1 MSLASSGSD
10 IFTNAQIIMIE
21 ANDRKL
27 PVGIQSF
34 EEIRKDGY
42 LYVDKTDIIWHLA
55 NRGKKY
61 NYLSRPRR
69 FGKSVLVD
77 TLEAYFLGKKELF
90 EGLKIMQL
98 ETEWV
103 KRPVIRL
110 DMSQA
115 GAEPESLKGYLNYTF
130 QEYESLYGIEA
141 KENFPLATRLI
152 EIIKTAYNKTGLQV
166 VILIDEYD
174 SPLQHSWKT
183 PQHEACT
190 SVYREVFSV
199 LKAQDKYEKFVFITG
214 ITKFTQIS
222 LFSVL
227 NNLSNISFAPEYA
240 ALCGITKEEVL
251 NDFNPEVNKL
261 ATKNGWTFEE
271 AVAQLTTFY
280 DGYHFS
286 HENMVDI
293 FNPFSLVNA
302 LSDSS
307 LKNYWASSGAT
318 SLLPKF
324 VDDMEIRLNDFDH
337 SALLGTTIETSDVT
351 GGGSELFLYQ
361 SGYLTI
367 KGYMNGTYLLGIPNF
382 EVKQA
387 LNEIVLPALS
397 MRKSNDIQSSQAF
410 LNLYLNMGKL
420 PEAMKCLK
428 ALIADVP
435 YSNKKL
441 ASMDMEERYRLI
453 LSTIFNAIGC
463 RVEVEKM
470 IATGRIDMVVETSTF
485 IYVLELKLS
494 NNGGVDAAAEQI
506 KAKQYAEPFKADK
519 RKVIALAVELDDLGK
534 GLVDWKEV

>member
-1 MSLASSGSD
+1 MVE
-10 IFTNAQIIMIE
+10 T
-21 ANDRKL
+21 NDRKL

-34 EEIRKDGY
+34 EEIRMGGY
-42 LYVDKTDIIWHLA
+42 LYVDKTDIIWQLA
-55 NRGKKY
+55 NKGKKY

-77 TLEAYFLGKKELF
+77 TLEAYFMSKKELF

-103 KRPVIRL
+103 KRPIIRL

-115 GAEPESLKGYLNYTF
+115 GAEPESIRSYLDDAFHTYEIGNDIAVRQGSSLAVRLKNI
-130 QEYESLYGIEA
+130 IE
-141 KENFPLATRLI
+141 TS
-152 EIIKTAYNKTGLQV
+152 YNKTGQQV
-166 VILIDEYD
+166 AVLIDEYD

-190 SVYREVFSV
+190 SVYREVFAV
-199 LKAQDKYEKFVFITG
+199 LKALDKYEKFVFITG

-227 NNLSNISFAPEYA
+227 NNLSNVSFNPGYA
-240 ALCGITKEEVL
+240 ALCGITKEELL
-251 NDFNPEVNKL
+251 NDFNPEVNRL

-293 FNPFSLVNA
+293 FNPFSLINA

-307 LKNYWASSGAT
+307 IKNYWASSGAT

-324 VDDMEIRLNDFDH
+324 VDDMEIRLKDFEH
-337 SALLGTTIETSDVT
+337 CALLSSIIETSDVT
-351 GGGSELFLYQ
+351 GGGPELFLYQ

-382 EVKQA
+382 EVRQA
-387 LNEIVLPALS
+387 LNEIVLPTLS
-397 MRKSNDIQSSQAF
+397 MRKSNDIQSPQAF
-410 LNLYLNMGKL
+410 LNLYLNMGNL

-441 ASMDMEERYRLI
+441 ASMNMEERYRLI

-470 IATGRIDMVVETSTF
+470 IATGRIDMVVETSTI

-519 RKVIALAVELDDLGK
+519 RKVTALAIELDDFGK
-534 GLVDWKEV
+534 GLIAWKAI

>member
-1 MSLASSGSD
+1 MSLASSGND
-10 IFTNAQIIMIE
+10 IFANTQIIMKEI
-21 ANDRKL
+21 NDRKL

-90 EGLKIMQL
+90 EGLKIMSL

-141 KENFPLATRLI
+141 RNNFPLATRLI
-152 EIIKTAYNKTGLQV
+152 EIIKTAYNKTGQQV

-183 PQHEACT
+183 PQHKACRDI
-190 SVYREVFSV
+190 YREVFSV

-227 NNLSNISFAPEYA
+227 NNLSNISFNPEYA
-240 ALCGITKEEVL
+240 ALCGITKEEL
-251 NDFNPEVNKL
+251 LRDFTPEVKKL
-261 ATKNGWTFEE
+261 AAKNWWTFEE

-293 FNPFSLVNA
+293 FNPFSLINA

-318 SLLPKF
+318 TLLPKF
-324 VDDMEIRLNDFDH
+324 VDDIEIRLKDFEKCPMD
-337 SALLGTTIETSDVT
+337 SDTLETSDVT
-351 GGGSELFLYQ
+351 GGGAELFLYQ

-367 KGYMNGTYLLGIPNF
+367 KGYIAGIYLLGIPNN
-382 EVKQA
+382 EVRKA
-387 LNEIVLPALS
+387 LYKIVLPALTL
-397 MRKSNDIQSSQAF
+397 KSNAQVISTQNM
-410 LNLYLNMGKL
+410 LLYSLKMGDL
-420 PEAMKCLK
+420 SEAMDCLK

-463 RVEVEKM
+463 RVQVEKM
-470 IATGRIDMVVETSTF
+470 IATGRIDMVVETSTI

-519 RKVIALAVELDDLGK
+519 RKIIALAVELDDLGK